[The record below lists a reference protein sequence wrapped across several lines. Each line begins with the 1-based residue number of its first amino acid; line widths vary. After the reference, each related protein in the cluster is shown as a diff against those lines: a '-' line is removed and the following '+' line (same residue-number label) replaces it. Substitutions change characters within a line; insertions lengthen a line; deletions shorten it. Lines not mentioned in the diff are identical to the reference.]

1 MVPYERNE
9 FFTGRDSF
17 LEILYEKFWVNNGN
31 SSRYHGRIALFGM
44 GGIGK
49 TQTVLEF
56 VHRYQTA
63 YGRIYWIS
71 AGTQDSL
78 LNGYAKIGKL
88 AELVFAPDSKPIEV
102 AEKVLLWLKKTPNW
116 LLVVDNLDDTNVL
129 STPPLGE
136 HNMLLPDSGPGH
148 HTLITTRNKHAD
160 HIPAQTVEV
169 PLFEEFEAIALLAS
183 LSGLPLDPNSAENEF
198 AHKIVKELGCLPLA
212 ISQAAAYIKQV
223 SGSFA
228 KFVEHYTAFRSQL
241 NAWVPD
247 GPRPYPYSVATTW
260 VMSLDEIRKNN
271 PIAVQLFR
279 LLAFLNPDNILIDF
293 LKSGVAG
300 LDHDLQRLLSDE
312 FEFSNALLSFET
324 FSLVKWNRQ
333 RSSISLH
340 RLVQAV
346 VKDEMSIDEL
356 IYFRGMIN
364 AVCDQAIPNDFQD
377 RVRFRLYIGQV
388 MGTLLDPELLESEIA
403 AHALCYAGSFLREDG
418 NNTDGEV
425 LLLRSCKILEE
436 LLGCDHNCTLV
447 AQHQLAWTYWAQ
459 AKMAEAA
466 RLQEEVLEKRK
477 KILGEDHPETLRT
490 MHNLLHTYWW
500 EERLE
505 EANKLE
511 EEFREGVRRG
521 KAPYDVAEQYK

>member
-1 MVPYERNE
+1 
-9 FFTGRDSF
+9 
-17 LEILYEKFWVNNGN
+17 
-31 SSRYHGRIALFGM
+31 M

-56 VHRYQTA
+56 VYRYQTS
-63 YGRIYWIS
+63 YSRIYWVS

-88 AELVFAPDSKPIEV
+88 ANIVVAPESKPIEV
-102 AEKVLLWLKKTPNW
+102 AEQVLLWLNKTSNW
-116 LLVVDNLDDTNVL
+116 LLVVDNLDDISVL
-129 STPPLGE
+129 STSAVGE
-136 HNMLLPDSGPGH
+136 QNIVHMLLPESGPGH

-160 HIPAQTVEV
+160 HIPAQTAEV

-183 LSGLPLDPNSAENEF
+183 LSGLPVHPNSAENEF
-198 AHKIVKELGCLPLA
+198 AHKIVKELGRLPLA
-212 ISQAAAYIKQV
+212 MGQAAAYIKQV
-223 SGSFA
+223 SGSFT

-346 VKDEMSIDEL
+346 VKDKMSIDEL